1 MVQILRDPGMN
12 RVLGELTLELTLVDT
27 QHSTVLLAQ
36 DYFSNFLTNL
46 QRSTSNLSSQLELI
60 TNLVQ
65 ILVQL
70 LLNGNS
76 KEDIQKLRIED
87 FSACSKEF
95 DTSRPNLALSSSFR
109 CFQSQ
114 ADGVSVLEK
123 RYGLLGSE
131 IERTQKATVN
141 NKTWQRRTR
150 RTTRTT
156 AFTTKQS
163 LREAS
168 AIPLTRMRRQ
178 TTSLIPNIGR
188 SSKIKNFE
196 TWPSLKCPALL
207 YFSEGQ

>member
-87 FSACSKEF
+87 FSACSKKF

-114 ADGVSVLEK
+114 ADGASVLEK

-131 IERTQKATVN
+131 IERTQSNSKQKNLTKKDTKDNKDNSVH
-141 NKTWQRRTR
+141 NKT
-150 RTTRTT
+150 
-156 AFTTKQS
+156 
-163 LREAS
+163 ES
-168 AIPLTRMRRQ
+168 A
-178 TTSLIPNIGR
+178 
-188 SSKIKNFE
+188 
-196 TWPSLKCPALL
+196 
-207 YFSEGQ
+207 

>member
-141 NKTWQRRTR
+141 NKT
-150 RTTRTT
+150 
-156 AFTTKQS
+156 
-163 LREAS
+163 
-168 AIPLTRMRRQ
+168 
-178 TTSLIPNIGR
+178 
-188 SSKIKNFE
+188 
-196 TWPSLKCPALL
+196 
-207 YFSEGQ
+207 